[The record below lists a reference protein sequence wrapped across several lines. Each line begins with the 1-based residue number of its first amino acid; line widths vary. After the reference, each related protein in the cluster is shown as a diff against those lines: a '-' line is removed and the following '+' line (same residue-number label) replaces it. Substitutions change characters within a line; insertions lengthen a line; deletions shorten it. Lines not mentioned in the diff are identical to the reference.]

1 MPIRT
6 LSRRAAAPAVAVALT
21 AGLLA
26 PAASAAPAAPAPA
39 APAPA
44 APEKPQMATGPGSTE
59 FTQAEVDNALRF
71 LALLFG
77 IGAILVTIGTAVV
90 HFAGPHLGIKLPF

>member
-6 LSRRAAAPAVAVALT
+6 LSRRAASPAVAVALT

-26 PAASAAPAAPAPA
+26 PAASAAPA

-77 IGAILVTIGTAVV
+77 IGAILTTIGTAVV

>member
-26 PAASAAPAAPAPA
+26 PAAPAGAADESPKPAAQ
-39 APAPA
+39 
-44 APEKPQMATGPGSTE
+44 EKPQMATGPGSTD
-59 FTQAEVDNALRF
+59 FTQSEVDNALRF
-71 LALLFG
+71 AALLFG

>member
-26 PAASAAPAAPAPA
+26 PAASAAPA